1 MTEEGWSYRP
11 ALDGLRT
18 VAIYLVLVFHAGW
31 SHMSNGYI
39 GVDVFFVLSGF
50 LVTGIILREHS
61 ATGGLG
67 LRRFYARRVR
77 RLLPA
82 SVVLVVFTSLL
93 STLVLP
99 RMVRMSLVADARAA
113 LLYVANWHFLGA
125 STDYFAVDVQRS
137 PFLHFW
143 SLAVEEQFYFVFPL
157 VLVGLLKLAQR
168 WRRTPLVPV
177 GLVALMIVSI
187 AAQWWLARSN
197 PLRAYYGTDTR
208 LYQLLAGAVLAS
220 LRHRLRSANQQM
232 SGVFAASGVV
242 ALCLLAT
249 DLVSMPVSL
258 RGGLAVG
265 LTVGIVAALEVAP
278 SGLAYAALGAQPMTY
293 LGRISYGTYLWHW
306 PIIVL
311 VGAGWS
317 LTTLQMTLVAAVG
330 ATAAASVSFALLE
343 TPIRR
348 SKRFDAHPRSVVAV
362 GLSISLL
369 AAVFVVPPML
379 QSARRPAFVA
389 TGPAV
394 VVTPSG
400 SGADAAALQDAL
412 EVEPPTSFDLAAT
425 EPPAFDYA
433 ACTPAALSKCVLHQ
447 GRTGSLRLHLIGDS
461 NALVMVPVLQR
472 LAEQY
477 DFTFSVTATVGCPW
491 QDGLEWSARDLQ
503 LVQQCIDA
511 RTQWYDEIIPALS
524 PDVVVTV
531 NVPRDPGSRPDAF
544 YTADQATVAV
554 ATSESLDRLIAMGS
568 RVIIMEPLPYDRKDP
583 TTCLSGAATV
593 GDCSYTANA
602 APFPTE
608 VSYRRVADER
618 AEVWVA
624 DADSLA
630 CPFLPVCVPMI
641 DGKLVFRNQ
650 FHLSNQWVMDHADE
664 WWQLLVGTG
673 ALSGWF
679 ERG

>member
-31 SHMSNGYI
+31 SHMANGYI

-50 LVTGIILREHS
+50 LVTGIILREYS

-82 SVVLVVFTSLL
+82 SVVLVVFTSALA
-93 STLVLP
+93 TLVLP

-125 STDYFAVDVQRS
+125 STDYFAHDVQRS

-143 SLAVEEQFYFVFPL
+143 SLAVEEQFYFVFPML
-157 VLVGLLKLAQR
+157 LLGLLTVARR
-168 WRRTPLVPV
+168 WRRAALVPA
-177 GLVALMIVSI
+177 GLAALILVSV
-187 AAQWWLARSN
+187 AAQWWVSRSN

-220 LRHRLRSANQQM
+220 LRHRLRPSRMRWAEVVAP
-232 SGVFAASGVV
+232 SGVAL
-242 ALCLLAT
+242 LCLLAT
-249 DLVSMPVSL
+249 DVVAMSVAL
-258 RGGLAVG
+258 RGALAVV
-265 LTVGIVAALEVAP
+265 LTIVVVAMFEVSPSGVAHAALSAR
-278 SGLAYAALGAQPMTY
+278 PMTY

-317 LTTLQMTLVAAVG
+317 LTVWQMTLVAAVG
-330 ATAAASVSFALLE
+330 ATALASLSFAVLE

-348 SKRFDAHPRSVVAV
+348 SSRFDARPRAVVAV

-369 AAVFVVPPML
+369 AAVFVVPPL
-379 QSARRPAFVA
+379 LESARRPAFA
-389 TGPAV
+389 AQRPTV
-394 VVTPSG
+394 VVDT
-400 SGADAAALQDAL
+400 GAFGVNAVALQDAL
-412 EVEPPTSFDLAAT
+412 DVVPAMLYDLSVT
-425 EPPAFDYA
+425 EPPPFNYG
-433 ACTPAALSKCVLHQ
+433 ACSLGALSKCVLHE
-447 GRTGSLRLHLIGDS
+447 GRAGSMRLHLIGDS
-461 NALVMVPVLQR
+461 NALVMVPLLQR

-477 DFTFSVTATVGCPW
+477 DFTFSATATVGCPW
-491 QDGLEWSARDLQ
+491 QEGLEWSARNPQ
-503 LVQQCIDA
+503 LVQQCVAA
-511 RTQWYDEIIPALS
+511 RQQWYDEIIPALA

-531 NVPRDPGSRPDAF
+531 NVPRDPGSRDDAF
-544 YTADQATVAV
+544 YTSDQTAV
-554 ATSESLDRLIAMGS
+554 AAATSTSLDRLRSIGS

-583 TTCLSGAATV
+583 TACLSGAANV
-593 GDCSYTANA
+593 GECSYRANA
-602 APFPTE
+602 TPFPTE
-608 VSYRRVADER
+608 LTYRRLAEER
-618 AEVWVA
+618 TDVWVT
-624 DADSLA
+624 DPDSVA
-630 CPFLPVCVPMI
+630 CPFLPVCVPQI

-650 FHLSNQWVMDHADE
+650 FHLSNQWVMDHADR
-664 WWQLLVGTG
+664 WWRLLVGTG